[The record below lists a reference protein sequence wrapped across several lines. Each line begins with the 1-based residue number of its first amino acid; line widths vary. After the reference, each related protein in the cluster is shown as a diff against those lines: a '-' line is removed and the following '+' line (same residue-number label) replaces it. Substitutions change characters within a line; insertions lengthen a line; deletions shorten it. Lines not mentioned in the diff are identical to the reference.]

1 MAPSRQQQETPAT
14 SSQTNNPQDTAND
27 TKSQRSKKKRVEP
40 ISSFAPRRPDEIEEA
55 ESVVPAP
62 KPKPTRVE
70 SSDEEDHEGNDD
82 DVESVYLSDD
92 EASDDQDTT
101 SEEDSDD
108 SDDSVESLPPR
119 QLTRRSTG
127 RAVKHPSP
135 SSPFTVVQTQSETT
149 HWITTQQPQG
159 NNRAVTRGTRT
170 IQQQT
175 TMHGQNLNIQ
185 HQQEQQQRRSNG
197 NSLRVN
203 MSIDVNMSFSG
214 LVTGRNLSFAG
225 GQLSYGW
232 SRRNTQGS

>member
-1 MAPSRQQQETPAT
+1 MAPCRQQQTTPAT
-14 SSQTNNPQDTAND
+14 SSQSNPQEPAND
-27 TKSQRSKKKRVEP
+27 TKSQRSKQKRAEP
-40 ISSFAPRRPDEIEEA
+40 ISSLAPRRPDEIEEA

-70 SSDEEDHEGNDD
+70 SSDEEDQEGDDD

-92 EASDDQDTT
+92 ERSDDQDTS

-135 SSPFTVVQTQSETT
+135 SSPFTIVQTRSETT

-170 IQQQT
+170 LQQQT
-175 TMHGQNLNIQ
+175 TMHGQNLNT
-185 HQQEQQQRRSNG
+185 QQQRRSSG
-197 NSLRVN
+197 NSLRLN

>member
-1 MAPSRQQQETPAT
+1 MAPSRQPQPAPAT
-14 SSQTNNPQDTAND
+14 SSRSNPQEPAND
-27 TKSQRSKKKRVEP
+27 TKSKKKRVEP
-40 ISSFAPRRPDEIEEA
+40 ISSLAPRRPDEIEEA
-55 ESVVPAP
+55 ESVVPTP
-62 KPKPTRVE
+62 KPKLTRVE
-70 SSDEEDHEGNDD
+70 SSDEEDQEGDDD

-92 EASDDQDTT
+92 ERSDDQDTT

-135 SSPFTVVQTQSETT
+135 SSPFTVVQTRSETT

-175 TMHGQNLNIQ
+175 TMHGQNLNT
-185 HQQEQQQRRSNG
+185 QQQRRSSG
-197 NSLRVN
+197 NSLRLN

-225 GQLSYGW
+225 IQGQLSYGW

>member
-14 SSQTNNPQDTAND
+14 SSQSNPQDTAND
-27 TKSQRSKKKRVEP
+27 IKSQRSKKKRAEP
-40 ISSFAPRRPDEIEEA
+40 ISSLAPRRPDEIEEA

-70 SSDEEDHEGNDD
+70 SSDEENQEGNDED
-82 DVESVYLSDD
+82 AESVYLSDD

-108 SDDSVESLPPR
+108 SDDSVESIPPR
-119 QLTRRSTG
+119 QLTRRATG

-135 SSPFTVVQTQSETT
+135 SSPFTITQTRSETT
-149 HWITTQQPQG
+149 HWVTAQQPQG
-159 NNRAVTRGTRT
+159 SNRAVTRGTRT

-175 TMHGQNLNIQ
+175 TMHGQNVNIQ
-185 HQQEQQQRRSNG
+185 HQQQQRRSSG
-197 NSLRVN
+197 NSLRLN

>member
-14 SSQTNNPQDTAND
+14 SSQINPQEPAND

-40 ISSFAPRRPDEIEEA
+40 ISSLAPRRPDEIEEA
-55 ESVVPAP
+55 ESVVPVP

-70 SSDEEDHEGNDD
+70 SSDEENQEGDD
-82 DVESVYLSDD
+82 NDVESVYLSDD
-92 EASDDQDTT
+92 EASEDQDTT

-135 SSPFTVVQTQSETT
+135 SSPFTVVQTRSETT

-159 NNRAVTRGTRT
+159 NRAVTRGTRT

-175 TMHGQNLNIQ
+175 TMHGQNVNIQ
-185 HQQEQQQRRSNG
+185 HQQQQEQQRRSSG
-197 NSLRVN
+197 NSLRLN